1 MAAYLH
7 GHGSTFRGGGGVL
20 PLSYPGPVAM
30 YAIMYREDHKV
41 VRLFAN
47 KKNFFNNRWNLNLR
61 CPGETSDTYL
71 TIDQKFIGVV
81 ITETKM

>member
-1 MAAYLH
+1 
-7 GHGSTFRGGGGVL
+7 
-20 PLSYPGPVAM
+20 
-30 YAIMYREDHKV
+30 MYREDHKV